1 MIRALL
7 AARQG
12 WSPQNK
18 RPRYNGAFPLLA
30 IVMRHPFLALL
41 PLSMLF
47 LSACSSTSFTSYL
60 PEPYKVTIQQ
70 GNVITQDMVSK
81 LKPGMTKPQV
91 RFLLGSPPVTDIF
104 HANRWDYVYS
114 IFESGKLK
122 EQRKL
127 TLYFEDDLLSRVAG
141 DVVALTQQDKAAE
154 AAQPARAPGEIVLE
168 KFDPT
173 KPPPPVEDEKGF
185 LGRLWDKIF

>member
-1 MIRALL
+1 
-7 AARQG
+7 
-12 WSPQNK
+12 
-18 RPRYNGAFPLLA
+18 
-30 IVMRHPFLALL
+30 MRRLILALL
-41 PLSMLF
+41 SLGL

-60 PEPYKVTIQQ
+60 PNPYKVTIQQ

-114 IFESGKLK
+114 IYEKGKEK
-122 EQRKL
+122 ETRKL
-127 TLYFEDDLLSRVAG
+127 TLYFENDLLTRVGG
-141 DVVALTQQDKAAE
+141 DVVAATQQDKAAE
-154 AAQPARAPGEIVLE
+154 AAQPVRGPSEIVLE
-168 KFDPT
+168 KYDPN
-173 KPPPPVEDEKGF
+173 KPPPPPEEEKGF